1 MVQTQP
7 KGDFGVIALIALG
20 SNAKSVWGDAAIT
33 VQKAMSKIEKSAGQA
48 LSRSQLYS
56 TPAFPEGAGPDFV
69 NAAIRISTTLSAEV
83 LLDTL
88 HQIEAEA
95 GRERNVRWGL
105 RTLDLDLIAL
115 GSTVLPDP
123 DVHQMWRDLPLDEQA
138 KHAPEHII
146 LPHPRLQ
153 DRSFV
158 LVPLAEVAPDWV
170 HPLLGQTVLE
180 MRDAR
185 PYAEIDSVRHL

>member
-33 VQKAMSKIEKSAGQA
+33 VQKAMSKIEKSAGQT

-123 DVHQMWRDLPLDEQA
+123 DVHQKWRDLSLDEQA